1 MSFQRESAVPQ
12 AFSARVS
19 IEEIIRPVRRCTLKF
34 YARHRS
40 YGFDPLGLAAQPD
53 LRSRFQESELIHC
66 RWAMA
71 GVAGALAVELAGQ
84 GNWIT
89 AQTWV
94 CTSAVWPFANMHC
107 TYLLRHNIMV
117 EGFCTL
123 QAREGGSPTFLGIPL
138 PFNFGT
144 ILAAV
149 SQMSCNTP
157 GGIS

>member
-1 MSFQRESAVPQ
+1 MSQTIPAG
-12 AFSARVS
+12 VS
-19 IEEIIRPVRRCTLKF
+19 IEETKQTRPVTREYALTF
-34 YARHRS
+34 YDRHRS

-94 CTSAVWPFANMHC
+94 CTSFAVHLFAHMHC
-107 TYLLRHNIMV
+107 TCLLRHNISV
-117 EGFCTL
+117 EGSSAL

-144 ILAAV
+144 ILALV
-149 SQMSCNTP
+149 SCLRSYTWYLSC
-157 GGIS
+157 